1 MRKRKPLP
9 IKTCEWCE
17 KEYQTTRGGGSVK
30 QRKFCGA
37 KCRDQS
43 YKFSRTAISRA
54 VNVKTKREADAARS
68 TQVECNNPECGNV
81 FRFYKHQKYCSK
93 KCAMRRFEI
102 ANPARRLKKKK
113 PCHWCGGKIPSGGR
127 TNRLSKYC
135 SVECGSKGKQR
146 DAIKAPAKKICVW
159 CGVKFIPTPKAG
171 TKECCSDECKRLE
184 RNRWFSGNT
193 TRKKIKK
200 LTALGYEVDSLGK
213 ITKEC
218 RECGSEF
225 KAKRTYDFY
234 CSKVCQ
240 TGYHVRQSNDTDY
253 YYRGLLSR
261 VGLPRD
267 GRGKPDIPLEFW
279 SDDLVQAKK
288 AEVRLRRTILQQQQ
302 QQKGKHD

>member
-1 MRKRKPLP
+1 MRKRKSLP

-43 YKFSRTAISRA
+43 YKFNRTAISRV

-68 TQVECNNPECGNV
+68 TQVECGNPECDNV
-81 FRFYKHQKYCSK
+81 FRFYRHQKYCSK

-102 ANPARRLKKKK
+102 DNPHRQLNKKK

-127 TNRLSKYC
+127 TNRLRKYC

-146 DAIKAPAKKICVW
+146 DGIKVPAKKSCVW
-159 CGVKFIPTPKAG
+159 CGVKFIPAPKAG
-171 TKECCSDECKRLE
+171 MKGCCSDECTRLV
-184 RNRWFSGNT
+184 RNRRLSANT

-200 LTALGYEVDSLGK
+200 LTDLGYDVDGQGM
-213 ITKEC
+213 IAKEC
-218 RECGSEF
+218 KECGTKF
-225 KAKRTYDFY
+225 KARRTYDLY

-240 TGYHVRQSNDTDY
+240 TRYHISQSSDSDY
-253 YYRGLLSR
+253 YYRDLLSR
-261 VGLPRD
+261 ISTGE
-267 GRGKPDIPLEFW
+267 RGKHIIDVPLEFW

-288 AEVRLRRTILQQQQ
+288 AEVRLRRALLQQQQ
-302 QQKGKHD
+302 QQKG